1 MLCAI
6 NSINVA
12 YKFQGVVLLLSVLY
26 VPYPSPV
33 YDSCYVIL
41 YIASYCFKWDISLTP
56 LKKCVKYKNFY
67 RDKHCLIKAMF
78 EMCLFLISL
87 IIRYVLIRMF
97 CKVEMIYRRLF

>member
-56 LKKCVKYKNFY
+56 LKKCVKNKNFY